1 MAVATRSERTIS
13 FARDLEQSVLMY
25 AMDTILD
32 RALPDVRDG
41 LKPVHRRILYAM
53 YHDLRLTH
61 NKPHKKSARVVGE
74 VLGKYHPH
82 GDQSVYDAMVRMAQD
97 FAMRAPLVDGQG
109 NFGSID
115 GDGAAAMRYTEARLT
130 ELAELIL
137 QDYNQDTVRWQENFD
152 GTLEEPTVLPAVVP
166 NLLLNGASGIA
177 VAMATNVPPH
187 NLGELVDA
195 IVYLCGRWNQ
205 RDRVTVDDLLKF
217 IQGPDFPTGGLAFR
231 YRDNGGDTP
240 DDIVREIYETGQGRL
255 IMQASVEIEALG
267 GGRHNIVVTALPYSV
282 QKSTVMERIGT
293 EVRSGRIEGVSDV
306 RDESDHEG
314 MRLVVETS
322 RGHDPNVVLESLLQY
337 TQLRDT
343 FGAQMLALVPT
354 EDGMRPEYLSLREAL
369 VHFIE
374 HRLTVIERR
383 SRYERKKLRD
393 RLHIVE
399 GLLIALAA
407 IDEVVATIKKS
418 RTRESARTNLQRT
431 FKLSDAQAAAI
442 VAMPLGNLAS
452 LEVKKLQDEQKAL
465 KKRIAELTKLIESET
480 ARLGVVKAETS
491 DLKARFATPRRT
503 LILDSEEHTGGTI
516 TAADLT
522 EPQIVSLYP
531 DEVER
536 RDCPGY
542 ADRGML
548 GLTGRRT
555 GVPIG
560 RWYAEIGERLLMV
573 ASDGDGWHAPVTQ
586 VEGGVR
592 GGKRIVGGGII
603 REESRHVVII
613 TRRGKI
619 KRIRIEDLPITMGSW
634 VRIIGLAKG
643 DEVLAAGIDG
653 GDDDQVMIFTHKGY
667 AIRFK
672 TGEANPQQSAS
683 AQGVAAI
690 RTGKD
695 DHLLDA
701 SVFNPAVA
709 GHVIVASENGWV
721 KRVPMKE
728 WPVQGRAGKG
738 VQSLR
743 TTKAVGNVATATV
756 VRADDNYVDFATA
769 EGKRLR
775 FKYDVLPV
783 DNRPNRGQQIP
794 TVLRKQDKKD
804 KTGLAEIGALQR
816 VSGLSATYTYRGK

>member
-1 MAVATRSERTIS
+1 
-13 FARDLEQSVLMY
+13 MY

-82 GDQSVYDAMVRMAQD
+82 GDQSVYDAMVRMAQH

-137 QDYNQDTVRWQENFD
+137 QDIQPGYGALAGPNFD
-152 GTLEEPTVLPAVVP
+152 GTSRRADSAARGGAQPAAQRR
-166 NLLLNGASGIA
+166 LGHRRRNGDQRAA
-177 VAMATNVPPH
+177 AQPRRA
-187 NLGELVDA
+187 
-195 IVYLCGRWNQ
+195 GRRHQ
-205 RDRVTVDDLLKF
+205 FPLRSAGTSARSVTVDDLLQF

-231 YRDNGGDTP
+231 YRDNGGD
-240 DDIVREIYETGQGRL
+240 D
-255 IMQASVEIEALG
+255 A
-267 GGRHNIVVTALPYSV
+267 GRHRARDLRDGPGPADHAGQRRNRGAWRRTPQHRRHRPAL
-282 QKSTVMERIGT
+282 QRAKEHGDGAHWHGGT
-293 EVRSGRIEGVSDV
+293 ERAHRRCQRRARRE
-306 RDESDHEG
+306 R
-314 MRLVVETS
+314 S
-322 RGHDPNVVLESLLQY
+322 RGHAAGGRDQPWVTIPNVVLESLLQY

-354 EDGMRPEYLSLREAL
+354 DDGMRPEYLSLRDAL

-383 SRYERKKLRD
+383 SRFERKKLRD

-452 LEVKKLQDEQKAL
+452 LEVKKLQDERKTL

-480 ARLGVVKAETS
+480 ARLGVVKAETA
-491 DLKARFATPRRT
+491 DLKNRFATPRRT

-619 KRIRIEDLPITMGSW
+619 KRIRIEELPITMGSW
-634 VRIIGLAKG
+634 VRVIGLAKG
-643 DEVLAAGIDG
+643 DEVLAAGIDI
-653 GDDDQVMIFTHKGY
+653 GDDDEVMLFTHKGY

-672 TGEANPQQSAS
+672 TGDANPQQSAS

-701 SVFNPAVA
+701 SVFHPAVA
-709 GHVIVASENGWV
+709 GHVIIASENGWV

-743 TTKAVGNVATATV
+743 TTKAVGNVAAATV

-775 FKYDVLPV
+775 FRYDILPV
-783 DNRPNRGQQIP
+783 DNRPNRGQEIP
-794 TVLRKQDKKD
+794 ALLRKQDKKD
-804 KTGLAEIGALQR
+804 KTSLAEIGTLQR
-816 VSGLSATYTYRGK
+816 VSGLSATYMYRGK